1 MAVRAPGSG
10 TVVERLVNA
19 GAGIQAGT
27 PLFTIANISTVW
39 IIANVPEAQVGKIRV
54 GAPAE
59 VRSAALGIDAMAG
72 RVNYIDPRLNEET
85 RTARVRIEM
94 ANPGER
100 LKTGMFVEV
109 GFQAGTAA
117 ATAAELVVPA
127 AAVQRIEN
135 RSIVFIPRDKEPGVF
150 EVREVEL
157 GGEVSG
163 YHRVVSGLKV
173 GDKVVTKGSFTLK
186 TQQMKGEMGE
196 HEH

>member
-1 MAVRAPGSG
+1 MRAPVSG

-39 IIANVPEAQVGKIRV
+39 IIANVPEAQIGKIRV
-54 GAPAE
+54 GTPAE
-59 VRSAALGIDAMAG
+59 VRSAALGDGAMSG
-72 RVNYIDPRLNEET
+72 RVNYIDPRLNEQT

-100 LKTGMFVEV
+100 LKAGMFVEV
-109 GFQAGTAA
+109 GFQAGTGA
-117 ATAAELVVPA
+117 ATEEELVVPA
-127 AAVQRIEN
+127 TAVQRIEN
-135 RSIVFIPRDKEPGVF
+135 ASVVFIPKDDEPGAF

-163 YHRVVSGLKV
+163 YHRVISGLKL

-186 TQQMKGEMGE
+186 TQKMKGEMGE
-196 HEH
+196 HGH

>member
-1 MAVRAPGSG
+1 MIRLLPDSRDEHTTNISLVALRAPVSG

-54 GAPAE
+54 GTPAE
-59 VRSAALGIDAMAG
+59 VRSAALGNDAMAG

-100 LKTGMFVEV
+100 LKAGMFVEV
-109 GFQAGTAA
+109 GFQAGTGCRQRGRTCCSFRGCAA
-117 ATAAELVVPA
+117 
-127 AAVQRIEN
+127 N
-135 RSIVFIPRDKEPGVF
+135 RERFGCIHSEG
-150 EVREVEL
+150 
-157 GGEVSG
+157 
-163 YHRVVSGLKV
+163 
-173 GDKVVTKGSFTLK
+173 
-186 TQQMKGEMGE
+186 
-196 HEH
+196 